1 VKDLNLVVK
10 FTYIGKHDRKLKI
23 YESYL
28 MCKSFL
34 FIVKILLHMNDK
46 CSSVLLHVF
55 AYRMFSLRSVKTLPN
70 TDDV

>member
-1 VKDLNLVVK
+1 
-10 FTYIGKHDRKLKI
+10 
-23 YESYL
+23 